1 MRTRSVRPGGTPPK
15 CVFAHFLHRQK
26 VGRRRREG
34 IRTGIIAQ
42 TWHRVLAGEATCPSE
57 RKVKS
62 VAEAVGFSRRKGLAR
77 REEERR
83 QLMEG
88 MRQTRDQLNYAYAQF
103 NTYSDPDLV
112 DACVY
117 EINALQSRYSYFVR
131 QMKQLDAAREE
142 AV

>member
-1 MRTRSVRPGGTPPK
+1 M
-15 CVFAHFLHRQK
+15 
-26 VGRRRREG
+26 
-34 IRTGIIAQ
+34 
-42 TWHRVLAGEATCPSE
+42 
-57 RKVKS
+57 
-62 VAEAVGFSRRKGLAR
+62 AEAVRFGRRKAAGQ

-88 MRQTRDQLNYAYAQF
+88 MKQTRDQLNYAYAQF
-103 NTYSDPDLV
+103 NIYSDPDLV

>member
-1 MRTRSVRPGGTPPK
+1 MAQAVR
-15 CVFAHFLHRQK
+15 F
-26 VGRRRREG
+26 GRRKAD
-34 IRTGIIAQ
+34 AQ
-42 TWHRVLAGEATCPSE
+42 
-57 RKVKS
+57 K
-62 VAEAVGFSRRKGLAR
+62 
-77 REEERR
+77 EEERR

-88 MRQTRDQLNYAYAQF
+88 MKQTRDQLNYAYSQF
-103 NTYSDPDLV
+103 NLYCDPDLV

>member
-1 MRTRSVRPGGTPPK
+1 MAEATRAS
-15 CVFAHFLHRQK
+15 
-26 VGRRRREG
+26 RRRAS
-34 IRTGIIAQ
+34 AQ
-42 TWHRVLAGEATCPSE
+42 
-57 RKVKS
+57 
-62 VAEAVGFSRRKGLAR
+62 

-88 MRQTRDQLNYAYAQF
+88 MRDTRAQLNHAYAQF
-103 NTYSDPDLV
+103 NFYSDPDLV

-131 QMKQLDAAREE
+131 QVKLLDNPAQEE